1 MIKNFLDKLLLKIFE
16 LLSIYIKKN
25 NFITLKYK
33 NLTFDFLNISSI
45 TNFRSNTF
53 FLKEPETLNFIDK
66 FKKKKVFWDIGANI
80 GLYSIFAAKLKKCK
94 VYSFEPSVFNLEVL
108 TRNINKNRTQD
119 RIIII
124 PICLSEK
131 ISQGFFNIP
140 SEIYGSALST
150 FKKEKKIDKFFS
162 YKSFSVNAD
171 YLIDN
176 KFVEKPD
183 YLKLDVDGNELEI
196 LIGFKK
202 NISLVKNIILE
213 MDYRDVKKIKK
224 IKNFL
229 KKNNFILESKDQS
242 EMIKNSKFKKVF
254 NEVWINKKL
263 N

>member
-1 MIKNFLDKLLLKIFE
+1 MI
-16 LLSIYIKKN
+16 
-25 NFITLKYK
+25 
-33 NLTFDFLNISSI
+33 NL
-45 TNFRSNTF
+45 
-53 FLKEPETLNFIDK
+53 
-66 FKKKKVFWDIGANI
+66 KKKSILGHRANV

-131 ISQGFFNIP
+131 ISRDFQ
-140 SEIYGSALST
+140 YT
-150 FKKEKKIDKFFS
+150 FKYMDLLYPLLKKKKIDKFFS

-202 NISLVKNIILE
+202 I
-213 MDYRDVKKIKK
+213 
-224 IKNFL
+224 FL
-229 KKNNFILESKDQS
+229 
-242 EMIKNSKFKKVF
+242 
-254 NEVWINKKL
+254 
-263 N
+263 